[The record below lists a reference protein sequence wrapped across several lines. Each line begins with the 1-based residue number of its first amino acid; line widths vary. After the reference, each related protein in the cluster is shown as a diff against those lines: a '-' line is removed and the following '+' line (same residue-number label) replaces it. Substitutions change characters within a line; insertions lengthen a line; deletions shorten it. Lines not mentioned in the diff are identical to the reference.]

1 MRNRGVVMIM
11 MSKILVNLGE
21 CTIPAI
27 LLVMSGFQMGAYDS
41 LGFGDWRVFVGCV
54 GMVVRDLYNI

>member
-11 MSKILVNLGE
+11 MSKILVNLGK

-41 LGFGDWRVFVGCV
+41 LGFGD
-54 GMVVRDLYNI
+54 